1 MKFLLQ
7 VVSAI
12 RTNNVRKIPQHD
24 PTLLEHMKK
33 VLRGLSSGVYLI
45 NHHHSN
51 VHVCVIIVRFI
62 E

>member
-33 VLRGLSSGVYLI
+33 VLRGLLSGMYLI

-51 VHVCVIIVRFI
+51 VCVIIVRFI